1 MTDTALPLDLTWAHH
16 APPSGAFVT
25 TAHDVRETSGFLVA
39 DSRGRLVG
47 RVTGPMY
54 GTSKDIPDALSVRFG
69 FLWWRRRI
77 VPAEAIA
84 QIDPQTKVISLRI
97 ERELVRAF
105 L

>member
-1 MTDTALPLDLTWAHH
+1 MTDTALPLGLTSGHH
-16 APPSGAFVT
+16 APPSGAFVKG
-25 TAHDVRETSGFLVA
+25 AHDVRETSGFLVA

-54 GTSKDIPDALSVRFG
+54 GTSNDMPDALSVRFG

-77 VPAEAIA
+77 VPADAIA
-84 QIDPQTKVISLRI
+84 QIDQQTKVISLRI
-97 ERELVRAF
+97 DRGLVRTF